1 MKPDP
6 SKIERWR
13 GSAAGRSRMVA
24 FGELVWAVSNANTPG
39 AGCEAQAVETLQR
52 LDQSLREAGSDRGR
66 LLSVQVILADI
77 SMRDAFDALWQV
89 WIGPDP
95 RHWPQRA
102 VHWGRWRRGCCWRSW
117 RRRPDPWTVTARGLI
132 QHLPVLD

>member
-13 GSAAGRSRMVA
+13 RSAAGRSRMVA

-66 LLSVQVILADI
+66 LLSVQVILADV
-77 SMRDAFDALWQV
+77 SMRDAFDALWQA

-95 RHWPQRA
+95 QHWPQRA
-102 VHWGRWRRGCCWRSW
+102 VHGGALAPGLLLEVVATAARSV
-117 RRRPDPWTVTARGLI
+117 DGDA
-132 QHLPVLD
+132 